1 MLKYPKINY
10 AKLMDAEEMEKTER
24 TNKMSPNSEGGLF
37 WDQNSKNV
45 QKSRPFSPLL
55 AKYIYFFISLK
66 MFTTKLNC

>member
-10 AKLMDAEEMEKTER
+10 TKLMDAEEMEKTER

-45 QKSRPFSPLL
+45 QKSRPFFPS
-55 AKYIYFFISLK
+55 
-66 MFTTKLNC
+66 KLNIYIFLFP